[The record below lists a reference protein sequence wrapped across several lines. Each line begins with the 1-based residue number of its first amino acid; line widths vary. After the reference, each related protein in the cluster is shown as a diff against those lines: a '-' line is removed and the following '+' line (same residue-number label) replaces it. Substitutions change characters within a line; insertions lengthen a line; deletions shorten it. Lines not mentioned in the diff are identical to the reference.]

1 MRRIAAI
8 AALLATATLALFGQ
22 AASGDGDEYEVR
34 AIFDNG
40 GFVVPGEAVRIAGA
54 NVGSVSSVDVTL
66 PGEAVHRDGT
76 PDPGKAVVV
85 MKIDE
90 AGFQDFRQDAT
101 CLIRPQSLLGE
112 KYVDCQPT
120 LPRAP
125 GSEPP
130 PPLDDVP
137 DGEPGAGQRF
147 LPLENNGK
155 EVDIDLINNIMRE
168 PYADR
173 FRLIFNDLG
182 AGFAARGEDLAAI
195 IRRADPALRET
206 NRVLAELARQNRQL
220 GQLAADG
227 DKIMQPFAR
236 ERRAVSGFINNAN
249 IAAEA
254 TAERSQDLEAG
265 FQRFPG
271 ALRQLRLTMAK
282 LRGFSDQATP
292 VFAQFRAG
300 GPAIARATRAL
311 GPFADATEPAL
322 TSLGTAA
329 EQSRQPLLNSDP
341 ILRDARDLARKA
353 APGSKKLAR
362 LLANLRETGF
372 HQQFTRLLYNTTG
385 AINGYDEFGH
395 FLRASLSITGC
406 TALLSVPLPGVCDA
420 HFNTAAT
427 TAKAR
432 MESSKAQH
440 EEMSAFAAKA
450 LAGPA
455 AYRKYL
461 GKLQAQAA
469 AQASSG
475 AGAQAGGSAPGGTG
489 LPLDAQGDPVGG
501 ASSTASGST
510 DFRGALQPSIAAARA
525 LLDTVIGRR
534 YPSQRPRQKHP
545 NPGGGK

>member
-8 AALLATATLALFGQ
+8 VALLATATLALFGQ

-40 GFVVPGEAVRIAGA
+40 GFLVPGEQVRVAGA
-54 NVGSVSSVDVTL
+54 TVGSVSSVDVTL
-66 PGEAVHRDGT
+66 AGEPAHRDGT

-90 AGFQDFRQDAT
+90 PGFQDFRQDAT

-120 LPRAP
+120 VPRAP
-125 GSEPP
+125 GSEAP
-130 PPLDDVP
+130 PPLDEIPEDQ
-137 DGEPGAGQRF
+137 PGTGQRF
-147 LPLENNGK
+147 LPVENNGK
-155 EVDIDLINNIMRE
+155 SVDIDLINNIMRK

-195 IRRADPALRET
+195 IDRANPALRET

-249 IAAEA
+249 VAAEA

-265 FQRFPG
+265 FQRFPE
-271 ALRQLRLTMAK
+271 ALRELRLTMAQ
-282 LRGFSDQATP
+282 LRAFSDQATP
-292 VFAQFRAG
+292 VFAQFRVG

-329 EQSRQPLLNSDP
+329 EQSRQPLLDSVP
-341 ILRDARDLARKA
+341 TLRDATDLAKSA
-353 APGSKKLAR
+353 APGAKRLTR
-362 LLANLRETGF
+362 LLANLRKTGF
-372 HQQFTRLLYNTTG
+372 HEQFTNFLFNTTG
-385 AINGYDEFGH
+385 GINGYDQYGH
-395 FLRASLSITGC
+395 FLRAQLQVTPCTTLASVSLQAC
-406 TALLSVPLPGVCDA
+406 TAHWGG
-420 HFNTAAT
+420 AAQET
-427 TAKAR
+427 TASVRK
-432 MESSKAQH
+432 SLAQRY
-440 EEMSAFAAKA
+440 SRS
-450 LAGPA
+450 LDQL
-455 AYRKYL
+455 RK
-461 GKLQAQAA
+461 
-469 AQASSG
+469 QASGQASG
-475 AGAQAGGSAPGGTG
+475 GASGQARGSAPGTG

-501 ASSTASGST
+501 ASSPTSGST
-510 DFRGALQPSIAAARA
+510 NFRGARQPSIAAARA

-534 YPSQRPRQKHP
+534 QPSQRPRQGP
-545 NPGGGK
+545 SSPGGGQ

>member
-8 AALLATATLALFGQ
+8 VALLATATLVLFGQ

-40 GFVVPGEAVRIAGA
+40 GFLVPGEQVRVAGA
-54 NVGSVSSVDVTL
+54 TVGSVSSVDVTL
-66 PGEAVHRDGT
+66 PGEPAHRDGT

-90 AGFQDFRQDAT
+90 PGFQDFRQDAT

-125 GSEPP
+125 GSEAP
-130 PPLDDVP
+130 PPLDEIPEDQ
-137 DGEPGAGQRF
+137 PGTGQRF
-147 LPLENNGK
+147 LPVENNGK
-155 EVDIDLINNIMRE
+155 SVDIDLINNIMRK

-220 GQLAADG
+220 SQLARDG
-227 DKIMQPFAR
+227 DRIMQPFAR

-249 IAAEA
+249 VAAEA
-254 TAERSQDLEAG
+254 TAERSQDLEA
-265 FQRFPG
+265 
-271 ALRQLRLTMAK
+271 
-282 LRGFSDQATP
+282 GFSDQATP

-311 GPFADATEPAL
+311 GPFARATEPSL

-329 EQSRQPLLNSDP
+329 EQSRRPLLNADP
-341 ILRDARDLARKA
+341 ILRDARDLAKAA
-353 APGSKKLAR
+353 APGASRLDR
-362 LLANLRETGF
+362 LLANLRKTGF
-372 HQQFTRLLYNTTG
+372 HRQFTRLLYNTTG
-385 AINGYDEFGH
+385 AINGYDQYGH
-395 FLRASLSITGC
+395 FLRASLAITGC
-406 TALLSVPLPGVCDA
+406 QTLLADDLLDGVCGA
-420 HFNTAAT
+420 NWSNFAGT
-427 TAKAR
+427 TARAR
-432 MESSKAQH
+432 MKASKAQQR
-440 EEMSAFAAKA
+440 EMRAFAAKA
-450 LAGPA
+450 LTSPA

-475 AGAQAGGSAPGGTG
+475 AGAQAGGSAG
-489 LPLDAQGDPVGG
+489 LPLDAQGDSVGG
-501 ASSTASGST
+501 GAQLSINGST
-510 DFRGALQPSIAAARA
+510 RFSRSRQQSLGAARA
-525 LLDTVIGRR
+525 LLDTLIGR
-534 YPSQRPRQKHP
+534 QRPS
-545 NPGGGK
+545 NTGGAQ